1 MVGMFVMRSRAAG
14 GVARRPIRAGQSP
27 KLRAAIASAIVP
39 VLVLAV
45 GPLPGADSPAEA
57 MVTTAAGPGGAT
69 SPGRATGPSRP
80 GSPSGPVSAA
90 WAGPEATGS
99 PVAAA
104 VRDGLQQSF
113 ARQQRGFFK
122 DGGVL
127 AYGEAPFL
135 GSPTRVRLAAPIV
148 AMAATGDGEGYW
160 LAGADGGVLAYGDAR
175 YFGGTGALKLD
186 APIVDVGATT
196 DGGGYWLVTQ
206 NGAVYAFGDAR
217 YFGSTGD
224 MHLPVPIVGFAST
237 PDDAGYWLVGSHG
250 EVYTFGDAG
259 YYGSLGGT
267 NLHNIPIV
275 AIASSVDGRG
285 YWLVQGGGEVT
296 AYGDAPRLGH
306 PAHPPVVVGIA
317 VTNDGRGYWLVC
329 GNGQVNAFGDA
340 RYLGGNNTVVPRP
353 PISQI
358 VADPAGAGYWLLDSA
373 TFPVSLTHPDAASQ
387 KAVTIAASQLG
398 PSKSGGNYC
407 SPYGPCE
414 EWCALFATWV
424 WEKAGIPVPRY
435 AFVGDVFNWAAAHT
449 KVMPPTI
456 TPKPGDL
463 VFYGTGPQSVSAS
476 PHMGVVAQV
485 WPDGAIDTIEG
496 DAGPGPGNWTS
507 VLMNGP
513 FLPSQSFFYN
523 GMPIYAYAS
532 TVLRPTHRS
541 RARR

>member
-1 MVGMFVMRSRAAG
+1 MRSRGVG
-14 GVARRPIRAGQSP
+14 GVARRPFTRGQSL
-27 KLRAAIASAIVP
+27 KRRAAIAATAIVP
-39 VLVLAV
+39 VVVLAAGTLPGAELPAQATV
-45 GPLPGADSPAEA
+45 TAPAHPGGTDSRGGPPLPG
-57 MVTTAAGPGGAT
+57 
-69 SPGRATGPSRP
+69 
-80 GSPSGPVSAA
+80 SAA
-90 WAGPEATGS
+90 HAGPEAAGS
-99 PVAAA
+99 RVTTVGA
-104 VRDGLQQSF
+104 VRDELEQSF
-113 ARQQRGFFK
+113 ARQATGLFK

-135 GSPTRVRLAAPIV
+135 GSPTHVRLAAPVV
-148 AMAATGDGEGYW
+148 AMAATADGEGYW
-160 LAGADGGVLAYGDAR
+160 LVGADGGVLSYGDAR
-175 YFGGTGALKLD
+175 YFGGTGALELD
-186 APIVDVGATT
+186 APIVGMAPTT
-196 DGGGYWLVTQ
+196 DGGGYWLVAQ

-217 YFGSTGD
+217 NFGSTSD
-224 MHLPVPIVGFAST
+224 THLPAPIVGFAST

-250 EVYTFGDAG
+250 EVYAFGDAG

-285 YWLVQGGGEVT
+285 YWIVQGGGEVT

-306 PAHPPVVVGIA
+306 PKGHPPVVVGIA

-340 RYLGGNNTVVPRP
+340 TYLGGNNTVVPTP

-358 VADPAGAGYWLLDSA
+358 VADPAGDGYWLLDSA
-373 TFPVSLTHPDAASQ
+373 VFPVSLTHPDGASQ

-398 PSKSGGNYC
+398 PSKSSGNYC
-407 SPYGPCE
+407 NPYGPCE

-424 WEKAGIPVPRY
+424 WEKAGIPAPRY
-435 AFVGDVFNWAAAHT
+435 AFVGDVYDWAAAHT
-449 KVMPPTI
+449 RVMPGTVA
-456 TPKPGDL
+456 PKPGDL
-463 VFYGTGPQSVSAS
+463 VFYGTGAQSVSAS

-485 WPDGAIDTIEG
+485 WPDGSIDTIEG

-507 VLMNGP
+507 VLINGP

-532 TVLRPTHRS
+532 TVLQPPHRS